1 MKKQNSWWAWII
13 IIAIV
18 VGGWYWWK
26 NYYQPAAPAAGGPT
40 VNQVA
45 PSGGGFPSLGLG
57 GGLQSIITGILQDG
71 TAEQT
76 TARAATGESDL
87 AKSISQGVGDLN
99 QFYDENSY

>member
-1 MKKQNSWWAWII
+1 MRKQNSWWAWII

-18 VGGWYWWK
+18 IGGWYWWK
-26 NYYQPAAPAAGGPT
+26 NYYQPMSATGEPT
-40 VNQVA
+40 ANQVA

-57 GGLQSIITGILQDG
+57 GGLQSIIASILQDG

-76 TARAATGESDL
+76 TARIATGESDL
-87 AKSISQGVGDLN
+87 AKSISQGIGDLN